1 MKRGQKPKPCL
12 WPAQPLIDA
21 AEHLNVPVVPRAV
34 GASGTTWT
42 HALHN
47 GLTDRQADRW
57 AIRLGYHPIEI
68 WPTWCDEK
76 EQAA

>member
-1 MKRGQKPKPCL
+1 MKRRQTLRPRL

-34 GASGTTWT
+34 GASGTTWA
-42 HALHN
+42 HALSN
-47 GLTDRQADRW
+47 GLTDQQADRW
-57 AIRLGYHPIEI
+57 ACRLGFHPIEI
-68 WPTWCDEK
+68 WPNWCDEK

>member
-1 MKRGQKPKPCL
+1 M
-12 WPAQPLIDA
+12 
-21 AEHLNVPVVPRAV
+21 PVVPRAV
-34 GASGTTWT
+34 GASGTTWA
-42 HALHN
+42 HALLN